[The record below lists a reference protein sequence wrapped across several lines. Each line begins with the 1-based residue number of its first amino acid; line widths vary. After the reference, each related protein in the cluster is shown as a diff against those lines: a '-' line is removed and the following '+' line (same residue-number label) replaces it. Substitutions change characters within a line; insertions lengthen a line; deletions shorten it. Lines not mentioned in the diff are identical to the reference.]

1 MKESS
6 LNKALRQFES
16 TEANLKKLESL
27 WTEIKKAIPEGIA
40 FVGEEPDYE
49 NNVRGFYGVLK
60 ALPKIDDWKP
70 EITLMDLNEIAMN
83 RFEAHDVGEIGI
95 AVSLED
101 HIDEPGRLIRE
112 YRYRF
117 NQKRRELIRDALID
131 QIDLVDNDLRILSLD
146 LGENANLGQVISN
159 SQFEELSEHIAQI
172 NTLLGSSV
180 PRPSRWSDLQR
191 HLSFGQLGDLHDI
204 ISMDWPNVKA
214 GLMANLYGEKEPLPV
229 EVEDLATLVS
239 TKPSGSVATKLAWE
253 NLTDENFERLIYVLI
268 SSENGYEN
276 PEWLTKTNAPDR
288 GRDLSAY
295 RVYNDNLGGTIRHRV
310 IIQCKH
316 WLSKS
321 VSLKEIVES
330 REQMKLWEPPRVDIH
345 VITTSGRF
353 TSDAVDWVD
362 KHNQSDSAL
371 RIELWPDSHLERIL
385 ANRPAII
392 ADFNLR

>member
-1 MKESS
+1 MIDSS

-16 TEANLKKLESL
+16 TEANLEKIEKI
-27 WTEIKKAIPEGIA
+27 WMEIKEKIGTGITFVFDDPE
-40 FVGEEPDYE
+40 YE
-49 NNVRGFYGVLK
+49 NNIRSFYSLIESLPNIDGWK
-60 ALPKIDDWKP
+60 PKIV
-70 EITLMDLNEIAMN
+70 LMEPNEIAQS
-83 RFEAHDVGEIGI
+83 RLDASEIGEIEF
-95 AVSLED
+95 AVSIEER
-101 HIDEPGRLIRE
+101 INEPGKLIGE
-112 YRYRF
+112 YRFRY
-117 NQKRRELIRDALID
+117 NQKRRELIRDSLIN
-131 QIDLVDNDLRILSLD
+131 QIDFVDEDLRNLSTELE
-146 LGENANLGQVISN
+146 ENADLRQVISN
-159 SQFEELSEHIAQI
+159 PRFEDLNDHIAQI

-180 PRPSRWSDLQR
+180 PRSSRWSDLQR

-204 ISMDWPNVKA
+204 ISLDWPNVKA
-214 GLMANLYGEKEPLPV
+214 GLIANLYGEREPLPV
-229 EVEDLATLVS
+229 EVDDLATLVS
-239 TKPSGSVATKLAWE
+239 TKPSGPVATKLVWE
-253 NLTDENFERLIYVLI
+253 NLTAENFERLIYVLI

-295 RVYNDNLGGTIRHRV
+295 RVYSDNLGGTIRHRV
-310 IIQCKH
+310 IIQCKY
-316 WLSKS
+316 WLTKS

-362 KHNQSDSAL
+362 RHNQSDSAL

>member
-27 WTEIKKAIPEGIA
+27 WTEIKKESPEGIA